1 MGVIISL
8 VIIGI
13 VLMFAEIMIIPGFGV
28 AGILGILSMG
38 GSCYYAF
45 YEYGQAEGFI
55 VLAINLVLIILLL
68 IWALRAK
75 AWKKLALKTNI
86 SSKVNVPEVAV
97 AVGDKGT
104 AATRLA
110 PMGNAR
116 FGDHSIE
123 VTAMEGMIGAGAQIE
138 VVMIED
144 QKIYVKECK

>member
-38 GSCYYAF
+38 GTCYYAF

-75 AWKKLALKTNI
+75 TWKKLALKTNI

>member
-1 MGVIISL
+1 MGVIISF

-45 YEYGQAEGFI
+45 YEYGQAGGFI

-75 AWKKLALKTNI
+75 TWKKLALETNI
-86 SSKVNVPEVAV
+86 SSKVNVPDVAV
-97 AVGDKGT
+97 TVGDKGT

-116 FGDHSIE
+116 FGDHSVE

-138 VVMIED
+138 VVMMED

>member
-55 VLAINLVLIILLL
+55 VLAINLVLIICSLPFFL
-68 IWALRAK
+68 
-75 AWKKLALKTNI
+75 N
-86 SSKVNVPEVAV
+86 
-97 AVGDKGT
+97 
-104 AATRLA
+104 
-110 PMGNAR
+110 
-116 FGDHSIE
+116 
-123 VTAMEGMIGAGAQIE
+123 
-138 VVMIED
+138 
-144 QKIYVKECK
+144 Y

>member
-75 AWKKLALKTNI
+75 TWTKLALKTNI

-123 VTAMEGMIGAGAQIE
+123 VAAMEGMIGAGAQIE

>member
-8 VIIGI
+8 VVIGI

-75 AWKKLALKTNI
+75 TWKKLALKTNI